1 MTAIGPHVEPEL
13 GAYALGALEL
23 QEAARVDAHVRQ
35 CHRCRS
41 SLNQYQA
48 IAEGLLHGPH
58 PLQPPRSVRAELK
71 QRLVTRGTGFAG
83 TIRPGWR
90 TIALPTFAG
99 LLVMAVVSLSLVA
112 LQMQTSLR
120 RVQDQVRAAQVA
132 QEERARVD
140 GVSLALLT
148 YPARQVAMVSGD
160 RAYGTFLFEP
170 RLPMAVLNAW
180 GLPEVGSAQVFQL
193 WLVRPDGERVSAGL
207 FVRDADA
214 PFTRVLLDLSEPLKS
229 FVGLGVTVEP
239 LDGSPEPTGPKVL
252 AADF

>member
-1 MTAIGPHVEPEL
+1 MTGMGRHVESEL

-23 QEAARVDAHVRQ
+23 REAARVDAHVRQ
-35 CHRCRS
+35 CRRCRL
-41 SLNQYQA
+41 SLDQYQA
-48 IAEGLLHGPH
+48 IAEGLLHGSH
-58 PLQPPRSVRAELK
+58 PLPPPMSVRAELK
-71 QRLVTRGTGFAG
+71 QKLVARASGFAG
-83 TIRPGWR
+83 GHRPGPR
-90 TIALPTFAG
+90 AISLATVTG
-99 LLVMAVVSLSLVA
+99 LLVMAVVALSLVA

-120 RVQDQVRAAQVA
+120 RVEDQVRAAQEA

-180 GLPEVGSAQVFQL
+180 GLPEVGSAQVFQI
-193 WLVRPDGERVSAGL
+193 WLVRPDGERVTAGL

-214 PFTRVLLDLSEPLKS
+214 PFTRVLLDIAEPVQG

-239 LDGSPEPTGPKVL
+239 QDGSPAPTGPKVL

>member
-1 MTAIGPHVEPEL
+1 MTARGRHVEPEL

-35 CHRCRS
+35 CRRCRL
-41 SLNQYQA
+41 SLDQYQA
-48 IAEGLLHGPH
+48 VAEGMLHSPR
-58 PLQPPRSVRAELK
+58 PLPPPLSVRAELR
-71 QRLVTRGTGFAG
+71 QRLLTRGTGRAG
-83 TIRPGWR
+83 STRPSLR
-90 TIALPTFAG
+90 TIPSPILSG
-99 LLVMAVVSLSLVA
+99 LLVMAVVALSLVA
-112 LQMQTSLR
+112 LQMQTSFR
-120 RVQDQVRAAQVA
+120 RVEDQVRAAQEA

-193 WLVRPDGERVSAGL
+193 WLIRPDGERVSAGL
-207 FVRDADA
+207 FVRDAEA
-214 PFTRVLLDLSEPLKS
+214 PFTRVLLDMSEPIKS

-239 LDGSPEPTGPKVL
+239 LEGSPAPTGPRVL